1 MAIVKLAELQRAY
14 RAQQSRKH
22 RNQLRHY
29 LIDRTEPSSA
39 AFQIVSRRLYA
50 GGQIDNLGLADHW
63 IGTASEAERA
73 SLFSDIATAL
83 LGGSR

>member
-1 MAIVKLAELQRAY
+1 MAIVKLAELQRGW
-14 RAQQSRKH
+14 RAQQNGKDRVA
-22 RNQLRHY
+22 LRRY
-29 LIDRTEPSSA
+29 LIDRTKPSAA

-50 GGQIDNLGLADHW
+50 EGAIDNLGLADAW

>member
-1 MAIVKLAELQRAY
+1 MAIVKLAELQRAW
-14 RAQQSRKH
+14 RAQRNSGH
-22 RNQLRHY
+22 RVALRRY
-29 LIDRTEPSSA
+29 LIDRTEPSAA

-50 GGQIDNLGLADHW
+50 EGAIDNLGLADAW

-73 SLFSDIATAL
+73 LLFSDIATAL